1 MKVFQP
7 FVLKVER
14 LEENETHFAQ
24 TYEFLCFH
32 VCDFTIRVLES
43 TLDLSSHQRKRLSKI
58 KVTLV
63 IENLFSFYRVFDLV
77 LAE

>member
-24 TYEFLCFH
+24 RYESLCFH

-58 KVTLV
+58 KVALF
-63 IENLFSFYRVFDLV
+63 IENLFSFYKVFDL
-77 LAE
+77 AE